1 MLHAIFIFLGFS
13 IHMSLFLVPFLS
25 LFSFLKQLKHFVLSL
40 SPRNQTAVNMA
51 DDKARPGLT
60 SMEGMIWNANH
71 VLEQALSPG
80 LKGIPKVSMILIGTA
95 TLSETK
101 S

>member
-1 MLHAIFIFLGFS
+1 
-13 IHMSLFLVPFLS
+13 
-25 LFSFLKQLKHFVLSL
+25 
-40 SPRNQTAVNMA
+40 MA